1 MAWFKKTR
9 KPISSASAEKPS
21 RVPEGLWVKCP
32 GCVQLIYK
40 KDLEQSLNVCPKC
53 THHFRINATERLTA
67 LFDDGEFVE
76 YFPDLISTDPLRF
89 TDTKAYRDR
98 LERTRE
104 STGMND
110 ACIVATGT
118 LDGLDIVV
126 AAMEYSFI
134 GGSMGVVVG
143 EKITRAIEMA
153 LERRQPAI
161 VISCSGG
168 ARMMEGA
175 LSLMQMAKV
184 SAALARL
191 DRARLPFISILTDP
205 TTGGVT
211 ASFAMLGDLNIA
223 EPKALIGFAGPRVIE
238 QTIRQKLPE
247 GFQRSEFLVEHGMID
262 LVVDRRDMK
271 ATIARALRFMGGTAV
286 AVPPEEPVPVAVGV
300 PARLDPARR

>member
-9 KPISSASAEKPS
+9 KPIASSTTEKPS
-21 RVPEGLWVKCP
+21 RVPEGLWIKCP
-32 GCVQLIYK
+32 GCAQLIYK
-40 KDLEQSLNVCPKC
+40 KDLEESLNVCPKC
-53 THHFRINATERLTA
+53 THHFRIGAAERLRA
-67 LFDDGEFVE
+67 LFDDGEYTE
-76 YFPDLISTDPLRF
+76 HFPGLISVDPLQF
-89 TDTKAYRDR
+89 TDTKPYRDR
-98 LERTRE
+98 LQKTIAG
-104 STGMND
+104 TGMKD
-110 ACIVATGT
+110 AVIVATGT
-118 LDGLDIVV
+118 LDGLGVV
-126 AAMEYSFI
+126 ISAMEYSFI

-143 EKITRAIEMA
+143 EKITRGLEMA
-153 LERRQPAI
+153 LDLRQPAI

-191 DRARLPFISILTDP
+191 DRARLPFLSVLTDP

-238 QTIRQKLPE
+238 QTIRQKLPD
-247 GFQRSEFLVEHGMID
+247 GFQRSEFLVEHGMLD

-271 ATIARALRFMGGTAV
+271 ATIARALRFMRAEPTAV
-286 AVPPEEPVPVAVGV
+286 TEQVPVGV
-300 PARLDPARR
+300 SATTEP